1 MSENVVLDK
10 SYKFALRIVK
20 LFNYLTDEKKE
31 FVLSKALLTAGTNV
45 GAHVKAAQ
53 EAESKQDFYFEMSAA
68 LKNAS
73 KTEYWLQLLYDGQF
87 LDDKQFTSIHA
98 DCEEIIRLTKSIT
111 RPTRRT
117 PDD

>member
-1 MSENVVLDK
+1 MSENIVLDK

-53 EAESKQDFYFEMSAA
+53 EAESKPDFYHEMNMA

-73 KTEYWLQLLYDGQF
+73 KTEYWLQLLRDGEF
-87 LDDKQFTSIHA
+87 LDEKQFDSIHK
-98 DCEEIIRLTKSIT
+98 DCEELIRLTKSIT
-111 RPTRRT
+111 RPTRQQSEN
-117 PDD
+117 